1 MKKAFS
7 AKYWEGDTVYY
18 ETVGFRYDK
27 DGAILCGK
35 LLFEPDKILSV
46 TKPDWVTPYVE
57 GKDYIL
63 SGRQFSLPEGSSIP
77 VYPYDR
83 NQPKFKGEPMEPV
96 WAAVYDDPSR
106 FISIDPGAYE
116 FQICVSYTHKDAWDG
131 FTPVSQKE
139 CLPRTFGKLENGETL
154 RVVYFGDS
162 IEAGWEAS
170 GVDENVIGMR
180 RGEPGPIEF
189 HLVHDRAP
197 YVPAWPTLVTTALRE
212 AYPEANVIHINRS
225 CGGMATPWGIRVA
238 KELVCAKK
246 PDLVVL
252 GFGMN
257 QADHPVEEFITD
269 IRKIMEIIREDC
281 PECEFLLLS
290 PMQPNPDAK
299 PYRHHVLYEQEKA
312 LEALAP
318 DFGAAVA
325 PVHSMFR
332 ALLERGKTHAD
343 ITGNNIN
350 HPNDFSVRLY
360 FQTIAASLGL

>member
-7 AKYWEGDTVYY
+7 AKFWEGETVYF

-27 DGAILCGK
+27 DGNILCGR
-35 LLFEPDKILSV
+35 LLYEPEKILSV

-57 GKDYIL
+57 GKDYTI
-63 SGRQFSLPEGSSIP
+63 SGRQFALVEGSSIP
-77 VYPYDR
+77 VYPFDR

-116 FQICVSYTHKDAWDG
+116 FQVCVTYTHKDKWAG
-131 FTPVSQKE
+131 FKPENQHDR
-139 CLPRTFGKLENGETL
+139 LARTFRKLENGEDV
-154 RVVYFGDS
+154 RIVYFGDS

-180 RGEPGPIEF
+180 TGAPLEF

-197 YVPAWPTLVTTALRE
+197 YVPAWPMLTTTAIRE
-212 AYPEANVIHINRS
+212 AYPQANVIHINRS
-225 CGGMATPWGIRVA
+225 CGGMATPWGVKYV
-238 KELVCAKK
+238 KELVSAKK

-257 QADHPVEEFITD
+257 QADHPVEEFIAD
-269 IRKIMEIIREDC
+269 IRKICELVREDL

-290 PMQPNPDAK
+290 PMQPNPEAK
-299 PYRHHVLYEQEKA
+299 PYKHHVLYEQEKA
-312 LEALAP
+312 LSALAP
-318 DFGAAVA
+318 EFGAAVA

-332 ALLERGKTHAD
+332 EVLSRGKTHAD

-360 FQTIAASLGL
+360 FQTIAATLGL